1 MSGPLIPLDT
11 SPALSHL
18 KQLTMPQKKP
28 LLPPLLYSL
37 TKNCLL
43 GTSHVVL
50 HDQRTPPGQDQGTF
64 HGQSYEKVFF
74 FSSFLTFS
82 FFFYF
87 HLLLHIFSLL
97 TFWPKIIALWGPVSS
112 SHLSFTASNHPQAL
126 WLHILS
132 YSLTSVLCS
141 FTLTRSPY

>member
-1 MSGPLIPLDT
+1 MSGPLFPLDT

-82 FFFYF
+82 FFFLF
-87 HLLLHIFSLL
+87 
-97 TFWPKIIALWGPVSS
+97 SS
-112 SHLSFTASNHPQAL
+112 SPSHLQFTYFLAQNHRLMRSCFLFPPFLHCLKPPTGSLASHPFLLAD
-126 WLHILS
+126 LS
-132 YSLTSVLCS
+132 LVL
-141 FTLTRSPY
+141 FHTNT